1 MIRVTMTEVEFIAAL
16 ERAILDDER
25 WPWLCCYT
33 WLLNHAHSRDGQVT
47 IDTGVQLT
55 PGKAMDH

>member
-47 IDTGVQLT
+47 IDTGVQL
-55 PGKAMDH
+55 G